1 MKLLLEKFLFRR
13 LTLFFIY
20 DIYCRDE
27 CLKKVVFNMYHPYES
42 VWNGYSYDRQMQ
54 GFPSVGI
61 PQGGGFPGFPIGG
74 GGTLPGQGS
83 GGHSAPPAPPQ
94 HIISQ
99 YQQAL
104 SQPQS
109 MQSLISG
116 QGVGAGHQ
124 TVQFAAG
131 CNRRWTIVLM
141 RNGQVFLM
149 YILSSQPFG
158 RTTGFIWPNFTF
170 GSFPSSSILAYSC
183 G

>member
-1 MKLLLEKFLFRR
+1 
-13 LTLFFIY
+13 
-20 DIYCRDE
+20 
-27 CLKKVVFNMYHPYES
+27 MYQPYKG
-42 VWNGYSYDRQMQ
+42 VYNGYSYDRQMQ

-61 PQGGGFPGFPIGG
+61 PQGGGFPGFPMG
-74 GGTLPGQGS
+74 GGTLPGQGT
-83 GGHSAPPAPPQ
+83 GGQSAPPAPPQ

-116 QGVGAGHQ
+116 HGVGGGHQ

-131 CNRRWTIVLM
+131 CNRRWTIVLL

-149 YILSSQPFG
+149 YILSSQPYG

-183 G
+183 A

>member
-1 MKLLLEKFLFRR
+1 M
-13 LTLFFIY
+13 FI
-20 DIYCRDE
+20 
-27 CLKKVVFNMYHPYES
+27 MYHPYEG

-54 GFPSVGI
+54 GFPSIGI
-61 PQGGGFPGFPIGG
+61 PSGGGFPGFPIGG

-104 SQPQS
+104 SHPQS
-109 MQSLISG
+109 MQSFISG
-116 QGVGAGHQ
+116 QGVGGGHQ

-131 CNRRWTIVLM
+131 CNRRWTIVLL

-149 YILSSQPFG
+149 FVLSSQPFG

-183 G
+183 A

>member
-1 MKLLLEKFLFRR
+1 
-13 LTLFFIY
+13 
-20 DIYCRDE
+20 
-27 CLKKVVFNMYHPYES
+27 MYHPYEGMG
-42 VWNGYSYDRQMQ
+42 NGYSYDRQMQ
-54 GFPSVGI
+54 GFPSIGI
-61 PQGGGFPGFPIGG
+61 PSGGGFPGFPIGG

-109 MQSLISG
+109 MQSFLFG
-116 QGVGAGHQ
+116 HGAGGGHQ
-124 TVQFAAG
+124 AVQFAAG
-131 CNRRWTIVLM
+131 CNRRWTIVLL

-149 YILSSQPFG
+149 FVLSSQPFG

-183 G
+183 A

>member
-1 MKLLLEKFLFRR
+1 MEGFLGFRSEEEV
-13 LTLFFIY
+13 L
-20 DIYCRDE
+20 
-27 CLKKVVFNMYHPYES
+27 
-42 VWNGYSYDRQMQ
+42 
-54 GFPSVGI
+54 
-61 PQGGGFPGFPIGG
+61 
-74 GGTLPGQGS
+74 GQGKVQADTQ
-83 GGHSAPPAPPQ
+83 HRRHRRK

-116 QGVGAGHQ
+116 QGVGGGHQ

-131 CNRRWTIVLM
+131 CNRRWTIVLL

-149 YILSSQPFG
+149 FVLSSQPFG

-183 G
+183 A

>member
-1 MKLLLEKFLFRR
+1 
-13 LTLFFIY
+13 
-20 DIYCRDE
+20 
-27 CLKKVVFNMYHPYES
+27 MYHPYEG

-61 PQGGGFPGFPIGG
+61 PQGGGFPGFPVGG
-74 GGTLPGQGS
+74 GGTWPGQGS

-116 QGVGAGHQ
+116 HGVGGGHQ

-131 CNRRWTIVLM
+131 CNRRWTIVLL

-183 G
+183 A